1 MKPVLFDV
9 VPAADRQ
16 ALLDLQIGLWNLECY
31 LKFTPLPTINFAQVR
46 ESLASYEQQR
56 NAIFFKQGSR

>member
-31 LKFTPLPTINFAQVR
+31 LKYTPLPEIKFADVR
-46 ESLASYEQQR
+46 EQLMSYEQQR